1 MTILVTGARGQVG
14 REVLTELVEAGASVR
29 ASSRQPES
37 AGLPGAVEV
46 VRADLAEPDSLPAAL
61 DGVRKVFLYAHPDH
75 VAAFVTAAEAAGV
88 EHVVLLSSSSVLM
101 PNAASNTIARRHL
114 AVEEALSASTL
125 DWTFVR
131 PGAFATNTLQWA
143 PAIRATRSLPTAYP
157 TAYTTP
163 IHERDIAAV
172 AVRALLDDA
181 HRGQA
186 YTLSGPESLNQEQQV
201 ALIGEAVG
209 AAVRVE
215 VIDRDTQRAEMLK
228 AGTPAPIVDT
238 LLALFES
245 SVDRPGPVADGVAE
259 VLGRPAR
266 DYAQW
271 AKDHAEDFR

>member
-14 REVLTELVEAGASVR
+14 REVLTELIAAGASVR

-75 VAAFVTAAEAAGV
+75 AAGFVSAAEAAGV
-88 EHVVLLSSSSVLM
+88 EHVVLLSSSSVVS
-101 PNAASNTIARRHL
+101 PGAATNPIARRHL
-114 AVEEALSASTL
+114 DVEEPLAASGL

-143 PAIRATRSLPTAYP
+143 PAIRATRSLRTAYP

-181 HRGQA
+181 HRGHA
-186 YTLSGPESLNQEQQV
+186 YTLSGPESLSQQQQV

-209 AAVRVE
+209 APVRIE
-215 VIDRDTQRAEMLK
+215 VIDRDTQRAEMLQGG
-228 AGTPAPIVDT
+228 APAPIVDT
-238 LLALFES
+238 LLGLFES
-245 SVDRPGPVADGVAE
+245 SVDRPGPVAGGVAE
-259 VLGRPAR
+259 VLGRPAL
-266 DYAQW
+266 DYGQW
-271 AKDHAEDFR
+271 AKDHADDFR